1 MYIQWRTWLRV
12 KGLGGG
18 GGGRHSNKMIKLLL
32 IVYFQGPKSY
42 QSIFLFLNSVSIM

>member
-12 KGLGGG
+12 KGLGR
-18 GGGRHSNKMIKLLL
+18 GGRHSNKMIKLLL